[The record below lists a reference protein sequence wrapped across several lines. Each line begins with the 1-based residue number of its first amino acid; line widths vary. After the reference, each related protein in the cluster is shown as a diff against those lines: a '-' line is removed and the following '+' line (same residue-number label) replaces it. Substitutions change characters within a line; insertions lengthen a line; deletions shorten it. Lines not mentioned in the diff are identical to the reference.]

1 VARAA
6 RHECPGLR
14 RDWVRTGSGLRQD
27 CTESLNCPRCVP
39 AALATAGANRARWH
53 SDPTS
58 MSTLPIGRGME
69 LMDWLGLAAVGL
81 NLLML
86 TLGQAARG
94 KKDKRGR
101 LPWDPDR
108 PVPVRANP
116 LSPCHRARSHLCG
129 RV

>member
-1 VARAA
+1 
-6 RHECPGLR
+6 
-14 RDWVRTGSGLRQD
+14 
-27 CTESLNCPRCVP
+27 
-39 AALATAGANRARWH
+39 
-53 SDPTS
+53 